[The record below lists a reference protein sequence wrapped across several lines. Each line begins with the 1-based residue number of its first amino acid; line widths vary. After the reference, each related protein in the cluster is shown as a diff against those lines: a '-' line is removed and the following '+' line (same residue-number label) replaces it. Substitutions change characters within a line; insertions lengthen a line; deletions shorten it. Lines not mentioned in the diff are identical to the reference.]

1 MYTCGKV
8 RSWLLLTI
16 LQIVLCFLLFTV
28 EIQLAPAPT
37 TPSHILL
44 ATPTL
49 STLELSNMNDCNDGI
64 DAAYSLLVIL
74 VLLLRAGLES
84 NPGPVTGAGRWEGYS
99 NNPPPQAI
107 NPVGKPCLSY
117 QPLEDEKQDFKR
129 IQEEFK
135 AEQMEAASLLIQT
148 WWRMIRQRRMFTEEK
163 KSIIKCQAVVRRYTA
178 RSCYL
183 SIRRGALTIQQRYRM
198 KKERQQYLAKKKG
211 AAQKLNAA
219 LLLQCWSRMILQKRS
234 YQADLSKI
242 IKCQAVVR
250 QVQQRRRFLQ
260 MIATTTGIEEIT
272 LQKEEREPDEREP
285 RSNEKKVLAERD
297 PGTRDRWTARSPT
310 PPMTKKSNKK
320 PPFFSPSR
328 AKTLPKKSDHKPP
341 YLSPHL
347 KATVRQLVLGLCGGG
362 GTSAEEN
369 QESVHQ
375 QDRQMRR
382 DQNERRFN
390 KFLEKATREQVVM
403 ALPIDRREF
412 GQSDPVATLTQLF
425 FDSTLKEQEAIL
437 ETLMSENNSTTQTAG
452 PSTALVVPTIENR
465 LQTPFLCHEP
475 HLQSTI
481 GMTNSRNKCFVIAAF
496 NLLTSAPQFLQ
507 ALQPVNEDQYRDNAR
522 LVPLLRRIVEK
533 KEDLQ
538 DAAQELCKLVADYD
552 RNVNKQKGNKFDDG
566 RQKDLHDFL
575 ICLLGMMES
584 EVKDA
589 SLLFGELFGLRAI
602 STWTCNANPN
612 CPVDTLADLH
622 TENSLSLNVSLD
634 TTTVEGAVA
643 AEMRTKDL
651 IRECTGCKSQD
662 SKLTKSFATLPQLIP
677 IHLKRYTY
685 TDKINNRI
693 EPMTTWHFQ
702 KSTFFL
708 TGAAIH
714 RSAIHSVGHYV
725 TAHVIHLSQDRLQLK
740 LVDDNKVSIIKDA
753 AEIKRLLDSAYVLM
767 YSKTLQET
775 ATQQLAAAKR
785 RSQANAEEE
794 EDAKKPKVADPEE
807 GEQPKENPA
816 YNTHPLVDFLHKLSA
831 RLPVPATTP
840 SVDSLKMKDF
850 KELCPLLGLTYSK
863 NKSVK
868 TMHTAVSGLLFD
880 AIISALGPLKSVPL
894 QGAGVTPNKNKSQ
907 HIGQLRQAFKDGTNK
922 VQSKIFNDLLL
933 VSENPLPQFSTEHP
947 QEKVYPDQEPFQQKE
962 DIKLR
967 KGSSPSA
974 PDPPVGQQE
983 KVHPKQSDSEP
994 VSTDS
999 SMFCTLYIH
1008 LFPGIKS
1015 QRLWCKR

>member
-1 MYTCGKV
+1 MA
-8 RSWLLLTI
+8 SHSLSSS
-16 LQIVLCFLLFTV
+16 
-28 EIQLAPAPT
+28 PT
-37 TPSHILL
+37 MTTYI
-44 ATPTL
+44 
-49 STLELSNMNDCNDGI
+49 LSNKDNSHDGI
-64 DAAYSLLVIL
+64 DAAYTLLMLL
-74 VLLLRAGLES
+74 VLLLRAGVET
-84 NPGPVTGAGRWEGYS
+84 NPGPVMGAGCWEDYLD
-99 NNPPPQAI
+99 NPSPTSI
-107 NPVGKPCLSY
+107 NPVGR
-117 QPLEDEKQDFKR
+117 PL
-129 IQEEFK
+129 
-135 AEQMEAASLLIQT
+135 
-148 WWRMIRQRRMFTEEK
+148 
-163 KSIIKCQAVVRRYTA
+163 
-178 RSCYL
+178 
-183 SIRRGALTIQQRYRM
+183 
-198 KKERQQYLAKKKG
+198 
-211 AAQKLNAA
+211 
-219 LLLQCWSRMILQKRS
+219 
-234 YQADLSKI
+234 
-242 IKCQAVVR
+242 
-250 QVQQRRRFLQ
+250 
-260 MIATTTGIEEIT
+260 
-272 LQKEEREPDEREP
+272 
-285 RSNEKKVLAERD
+285 
-297 PGTRDRWTARSPT
+297 
-310 PPMTKKSNKK
+310 
-320 PPFFSPSR
+320 
-328 AKTLPKKSDHKPP
+328 
-341 YLSPHL
+341 
-347 KATVRQLVLGLCGGG
+347 LGLYGGAPSEG
-362 GTSAEEN
+362 QSQKSG
-369 QESVHQ
+369 
-375 QDRQMRR
+375 DRQMRR

-403 ALPIDRREF
+403 ALPIDQREF

-425 FDSTLKEQEAIL
+425 YDGNLKDQEAIL
-437 ETLMSENNSTTQTAG
+437 ETLMSENNSATQTAG
-452 PSTALVVPTIENR
+452 PSTALVDPPVENR
-465 LQTPFLCHEP
+465 LQAPFLCHEP

-685 TDKINNRI
+685 TDKINTRI

-702 KSTFFL
+702 KSTFIL

-775 ATQQLAAAKR
+775 TTQQLAAAKR
-785 RSQANAEEE
+785 RSQADAEEE
-794 EDAKKPKVADPEE
+794 EAAKKPKVADPAEE
-807 GEQPKENPA
+807 NQPKENPA
-816 YNTHPLVDFLHKLSA
+816 ETSHPLVDFLHNLNA
-831 RLPVPATTP
+831 RSPVPDTTP
-840 SVDSLKMKDF
+840 CLDSLKKNDF
-850 KELCPLLGLTYSK
+850 QQLHPLLGLPFSMQK
-863 NKSVK
+863 PLRVMKAEAS
-868 TMHTAVSGLLFD
+868 AVLFD
-880 AIISALGPLKSVPL
+880 TILSALGPLKSVPL
-894 QGAGVTPNKNKSQ
+894 QGTVANPDKNKSR
-907 HIGQLRQAFKDGTNK
+907 HIGQLRKAFQDGTNK

-933 VSENPLPQFSTEHP
+933 VSENPLPQFSTEHS

-967 KGSSPSA
+967 TGSSPSA

-983 KVHPKQSDSEP
+983 KVEPKQSDSEP

-1015 QRLWCKR
+1015 QQLWCNR